1 MNVLSATV
9 GQMMVLFS
17 LILMGYV
24 VAKVK
29 VVPENSATVLS
40 KLENNLFVPALV
52 LGTFVENFTVEK
64 LSTAWK
70 LFLISFVI
78 CIVMMFLAIVVA
90 KCCSKDQYIRNIYT
104 YGLAFSNFGFMG
116 NAVVSAV
123 FPEIF
128 LEYLIFTMPLWTM
141 IYMWGVPCLLIPS
154 EEGKQTIKTRLK
166 SFANPMFAAMVIGV
180 LIGLSGIKLP
190 GFLSTAVSVT
200 GSCMSPIAM
209 MLTGITIAN
218 MDVKKVLSIKSIY
231 VVSIIRLLAFPL
243 IFIGVFK
250 LVPMSQ
256 NIVVC
261 TICSLAMPLGLSTL
275 VIPGGYGKDTSVAAG
290 MAVVSHL
297 LSAITIPVI
306 FYIMMSWL

>member
-1 MNVLSATV
+1 MSVLSATV

-17 LILMGYV
+17 LIFMGYV
-24 VAKVK
+24 VAKMK

-52 LGTFVENFTVEK
+52 FGTFVENFTIEK
-64 LSTAWK
+64 LSMAWK
-70 LFLISFVI
+70 LFLVSFVI
-78 CIVMMFLAIVVA
+78 CIIMMFLAIVVA
-90 KCCSKDQYIRNIYT
+90 TCCSKDQYIRNIYT

-128 LEYLIFTMPLWTM
+128 LEYLVFTMPLWTM

-154 EEGKQTIKTRLK
+154 EEGKQTIKSRLK

-180 LIGLSGIKLP
+180 VIGLSGIQLP
-190 GFLSTAVSVT
+190 NFLSTAVNVT

-231 VVSIIRLLAFPL
+231 VVSIMRLLAFPL
-243 IFIGVFK
+243 IFIGIFK

-306 FYIMMSWL
+306 FYIMMS

>member
-1 MNVLSATV
+1 MSVLSATV

-24 VAKVK
+24 VAKMK

-70 LFLISFVI
+70 LFLVSFVI
-78 CIVMMFLAIVVA
+78 CIVMMFLAIAVA

-123 FPEIF
+123 FPDIF

-154 EEGKQTIKTRLK
+154 EEGKQTIKSRLK
-166 SFANPMFAAMVIGV
+166 SFANPMFAAMIIGV
-180 LIGLSGIKLP
+180 VIGLSGIQLP
-190 GFLSTAVSVT
+190 NFLSTAVNVT

-231 VVSIIRLLAFPL
+231 VVSIIRLLVFPL

-306 FYIMMSWL
+306 FYIMMSLL